1 MTEEQLMALS
11 EQQIRARFACAPA
24 YYLQAKLEKKRAL
37 EASATDAPALADE
50 EIAAPPQLHCETAL
64 PVCEPVGTEP
74 ATEAQNPY
82 RVTAASESLDF
93 ALPGF
98 EILDAALS
106 GSDAFQSTQIL
117 SGETSPGLTQTAI
130 LESALEDYSNWPIRN
145 SPDVSSASVLERK
158 LALVLDRAPELKP
171 VLDDE
176 LEFDLTLELEAE
188 LEVVLDSKRGSDSVL
203 EPPYQNIPDNVTVA
217 DFGQRAP
224 DTVPVVSVAMDRKR
238 PNMVRV
244 VGKSTRRAS

>member
-37 EASATDAPALADE
+37 DASATQAPALADE
-50 EIAAPPQLHCETAL
+50 DFATPQQLHCETAL

-74 ATEAQNPY
+74 ATAVQNPH
-82 RVTAASESLDF
+82 RVTAAGESLDF

-106 GSDAFQSTQIL
+106 GSDAFQATQIL
-117 SGETSPGLTQTAI
+117 SGEASPELTQTAT
-130 LESALEDYSNWPIRN
+130 LESALEDYSNWPIRSAPEV
-145 SPDVSSASVLERK
+145 SPASVLERK
-158 LALVLDRAPELKP
+158 LALVLDRAPEVKP
-171 VLDDE
+171 ALDEE
-176 LEFDLTLELEAE
+176 LEFDLTLELEPE

-203 EPPYQNIPDNVTVA
+203 EPQYQNIPDNVTVA
-217 DFGQRAP
+217 DFAQRAP
-224 DTVPVVSVAMDRKR
+224 GTVPVVSVVMDRKR

-244 VGKSTRRAS
+244 VGKSSRRAS